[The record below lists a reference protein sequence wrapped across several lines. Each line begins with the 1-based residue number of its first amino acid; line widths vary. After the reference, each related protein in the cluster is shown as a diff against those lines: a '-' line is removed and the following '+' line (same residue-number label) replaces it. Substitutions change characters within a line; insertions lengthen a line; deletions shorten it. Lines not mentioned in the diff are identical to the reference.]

1 MCLYG
6 ELDVK
11 IILSADSTIGIDEFK
26 TVISKAINEN
36 QSHFEPLLVR
46 LIDAEDSRTTV
57 LDGSLDAQPEGVEL
71 NESMTEGFISCT
83 FMSDFYAGCRDLNST
98 DEHEVVIEFTINS
111 RELIVKQDLPPP
123 WRPDYN
129 D

>member
-1 MCLYG
+1 
-6 ELDVK
+6 
-11 IILSADSTIGIDEFK
+11 
-26 TVISKAINEN
+26 
-36 QSHFEPLLVR
+36 VR